1 MSQVVLGFS
10 LLFDALQ
17 ALTFRK
23 HMEECTDE
31 DCVITKVTGFDPGR
45 VEDEGW
51 VQQVI
56 SNLARFFQGEKL
68 TDDESS
74 EGEDE
79 N

>member
-1 MSQVVLGFS
+1 
-10 LLFDALQ
+10 
-17 ALTFRK
+17 
-23 HMEECTDE
+23 MEDCTDD
-31 DCVITKVTGFDPGR
+31 DCVITKVTGFDLGR
-45 VEDEGW
+45 DEDEGW

-56 SNLARFFQGEKL
+56 SNLARIFQGEKL